1 LHNKPVVAKVQPGE
15 VHSKTRQCYRHTGKL
30 VVGKIQRRQLGAV
43 TIILIIM
50 VQYLLCHFYTAA
62 PDIVMSYI
70 KLPVLQ
76 NKG

>member
-1 LHNKPVVAKVQPGE
+1 
-15 VHSKTRQCYRHTGKL
+15 
-30 VVGKIQRRQLGAV
+30 VGKIQRRQLGAV

-70 KLPVLQ
+70 QLPVLQ